1 MFNLVIVRG
10 TVFGRRAVEQSALDP
25 PTSGDALSKTK

>member
-10 TVFGRRAVEQSALDP
+10 QFFERRAVEQSALDP
-25 PTSGDALSKTK
+25 RTSGDALSKTK